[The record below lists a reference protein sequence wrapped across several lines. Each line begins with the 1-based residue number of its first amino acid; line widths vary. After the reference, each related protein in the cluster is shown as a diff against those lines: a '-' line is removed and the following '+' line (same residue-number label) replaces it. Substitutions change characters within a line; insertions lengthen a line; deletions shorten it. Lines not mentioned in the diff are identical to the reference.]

1 MACEKPE
8 RRRKGTAVRNGREWG
23 QPWSAAVLSPWRGT
37 GASLVTATAGAL
49 IDAEMGPKGQDVVL
63 MDADLESAGLTSLL
77 TAWQRACGEEQGCGL
92 AREEEIAL
100 CDRVAQPLLRELASR
115 DGRSRHMSL
124 FNGLRGRG
132 SSAFAARPDLPD
144 IVGRAAESLAEVA
157 GCLLVDCGTGWGPCT
172 RRVCES
178 VEYVFLVGPPDGRT
192 HPAVRELTA
201 ELERAGLLGRLAG
214 YVANRPGPGPRLP
227 GHNSANGVGGTAS
240 RDTLPVRT
248 VLDLPY
254 DPRAAQTV
262 AQGAL
267 PGPQSPF
274 GKAFRDGLEA
284 LEPDLFRTGFG
295 PGGP

>member
-1 MACEKPE
+1 M
-8 RRRKGTAVRNGREWG
+8 RNGREWG
-23 QPWSAAVLSPWRGT
+23 QPWSAAVLAPWRGT

-63 MDADLESAGLTSLL
+63 MDADLETAGLTSLL
-77 TAWQRACGEEQGCGL
+77 GAWRTSGSCEEDCGL
-92 AREEEIAL
+92 VGFAKEEKIAL
-100 CDRVAQPLLRELASR
+100 HDRTAAPFLVRLRAH
-115 DGRSRHMSL
+115 DGRSEGMTL
-124 FNGLRGRG
+124 FSGLRGRG
-132 SSAFAARPDLPD
+132 SSAFTARRDLPD
-144 IVGRAAESLAEVA
+144 IVGRAAESLAEIA

-172 RRVCES
+172 RRVCDA
-178 VEYVFLVGPPDGRT
+178 VEYVFLVGPPDGRP

-201 ELERAGLLGRLAG
+201 ELERAGLLGKLAG
-214 YVANRPGPGPRLP
+214 YVANRPGPGPRFTGQNRL
-227 GHNSANGVGGTAS
+227 NGVGGARS

-248 VLDLPY
+248 VLDLPE

-274 GKAFRDGLEA
+274 GKAFREGLEA

-295 PGGP
+295 PGGH